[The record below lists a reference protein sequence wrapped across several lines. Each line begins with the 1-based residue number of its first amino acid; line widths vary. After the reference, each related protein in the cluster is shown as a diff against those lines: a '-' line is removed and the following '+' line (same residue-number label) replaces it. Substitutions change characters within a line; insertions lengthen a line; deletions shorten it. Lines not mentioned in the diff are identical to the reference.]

1 VDSSQA
7 DRAAPRERDESSR
20 MPAEIADGL
29 ERQAAALTRL
39 HEILDEQLALI
50 GDQALEIS
58 RLEERRTDAH
68 QVLVD
73 LRASRV
79 YRLMRALGRWGG
91 LERDIRRVLE

>member
-1 VDSSQA
+1 
-7 DRAAPRERDESSR
+7 

-50 GDQALEIS
+50 EDQVREIS
-58 RLEERRTDAH
+58 RLEERCPDALR
-68 QVLVD
+68 VLAD

>member
-1 VDSSQA
+1 
-7 DRAAPRERDESSR
+7 

-58 RLEERRTDAH
+58 RLEERRTDAR

-79 YRLMRALGRWGG
+79 YRLMRAFGRWGG